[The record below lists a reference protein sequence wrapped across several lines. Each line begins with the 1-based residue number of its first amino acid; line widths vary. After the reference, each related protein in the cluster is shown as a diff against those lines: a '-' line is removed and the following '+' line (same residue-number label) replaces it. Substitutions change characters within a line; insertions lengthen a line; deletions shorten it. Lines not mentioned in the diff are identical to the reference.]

1 MASFNHLLT
10 FRGFYTHG
18 SLSSQLIT
26 RTIKYGAT
34 VPLEHFKR

>member
-1 MASFNHLLT
+1 MASFKHLLT

-26 RTIKYGAT
+26 MQDYLRRY
-34 VPLEHFKR
+34 L